1 MKATVR
7 VLISVLALVVAGAV
21 TAPAASGVSPAP
33 QNAIAAVMAAP
44 AAAGAVVS
52 VTPTRIADSRTGLQ
66 IPGPVAAVGTAVVQL
81 TGRGGIPGIGVAA
94 VLATVVA
101 AQQAGYLTV
110 WPSETIRP
118 GTSNVNFEAG
128 QSIANTALLRVGTQ
142 GGVEVFNGSYGT
154 VQVIVDVTGYTLSG
168 TPTAAGAVVPVVHA
182 RVADS
187 RVGAQISGAV
197 SAVGTASVQVTGRGG
212 IPGNGVAEVV
222 ATVTAVGPRQ
232 PGYVTVWPSL
242 TVRPGTSNQN
252 FQAGQNIATT
262 VVVSLGVDE
271 KIQLFN
277 GSDGSVDLLV
287 DVTGYTL
294 AGIATDA
301 GTVGPVTARL
311 ADTRTGPQVWARFP
325 RRGPSRYRSPH
336 PARERWQQPC

>member
-81 TGRGGIPGIGVAA
+81 IGRGGIPGIGVAA
-94 VLATVVA
+94 VLATVTVVA

-262 VVVSLGVDE
+262 VVVPLGVDG

-277 GSDGSVDLLV
+277 GSDGSVDLLM

-311 ADTRTGPQVWARFP
+311 ADTRTGPQVWGAV
-325 RRGPSRYRSPH
+325 
-336 PARERWQQPC
+336 PALGAIEV